1 MNKKMDPEK
10 VKFYTNRKI
19 LLGVS
24 SLILC
29 VVLIAVCS
37 FVPFIIDPSKWQTTE
52 FLTDELI
59 IVAIVIFAMVATVFI
74 GQTSNGMNKDSNLAK
89 SRTSFFDSIVRIDN
103 INAFNQWVR
112 KVMQPNDILNM
123 QKRIMH
129 KAGIT
134 DFDVLKL
141 EFPEIK
147 ALLETPQ
154 KYGDHYY
161 KGLSK
166 RQINTIIDIKNGKY
180 KVDLVE
186 PEYYLSVKNLI
197 DPRTITERSS
207 KEGLKK
213 GLFLSRSI
221 IARIMLTVIT
231 AMIFASLM
239 RDVGAEG
246 GDVTQASL
254 KFVSRL
260 WAMVSSSFMGYFVGC
275 QINDIDAEYINMRV
289 TVHKMFLQDKTFK
302 ALDEQ
307 EEARQDFINRI
318 KKENVLQIPHN
329 ENDSK

>member
-197 DPRTITERSS
+197 DSRTITERSS